1 MSVSLYD
8 ASVGTFLQILGAT
21 QRVLAKSRA
30 YFEKE
35 GVALDEVVGSRLI
48 DDMLPLGFQI
58 VSIVHHSQGAIQGVE
73 NGVFWVT
80 PLDSADQPYPA
91 LEDLVARTR
100 NALLDYSHET
110 VNGLAG
116 RHLEF
121 RYGDKAVP
129 FKAEAF
135 LLTFSLPNF
144 YFHATTAYDLLRML
158 GAPIGKRD
166 FLGLS

>member
-21 QRVLAKSRA
+21 QKVLARSRA
-30 YFEKE
+30 HFEQE
-35 GVALDEVVGSRLI
+35 DIALDEVVGARLI

-58 VSIVHHSQGAIQGVE
+58 VSIVHHSQSAIQGVE
-73 NGVFWVT
+73 EGVFWVT
-80 PLDSADQPYPA
+80 PGDSADQAYPA
-91 LEDLVARTR
+91 LEDLLARTR
-100 NALLDYSHET
+100 DELLDYSHES
-110 VNGLAG
+110 VNVLAG
-116 RHLEF
+116 RALEF
-121 RYGDKAVP
+121 RYGDIVVP
-129 FKAEAF
+129 FTAEAF

>member
-21 QRVLAKSRA
+21 QGILAKSGA
-30 YFEKE
+30 YFEE
-35 GVALDEVVGSRLI
+35 EDIALDEVVGSRLI

-73 NGVFWVT
+73 DGVFSVT
-80 PLDSADQPYPA
+80 PVDSADQPYPA
-91 LEDLVARTR
+91 LEDLVARTQ
-100 NALLDYSHET
+100 NVLLDYSHEA

-116 RHLEF
+116 RSLEF
-121 RYGDKAVP
+121 RYGDNAVP

>member
-1 MSVSLYD
+1 MSISLYD
-8 ASVGTFLQILGAT
+8 ASIGTFQQVLGAT

-30 YFEKE
+30 YFEEE
-35 GVALDEVVGSRLI
+35 GIALDGVVDSRLI

-58 VSIVHHSQGAIQGVE
+58 VSIVHHSHGAIRGVE
-73 NGVFWVT
+73 EGVFEVV
-80 PLDSADQPYPA
+80 PVDSADQPYPA
-91 LEDLVARTR
+91 LEDLVARTQT
-100 NALLDYSHET
+100 ALQDYSYEA

-116 RHLEF
+116 RLLEF
-121 RYGDKAVP
+121 RFRDNVVP
-129 FKAEAF
+129 FMAEAF

-144 YFHATTAYDLLRML
+144 YFHATTTYDLLRML